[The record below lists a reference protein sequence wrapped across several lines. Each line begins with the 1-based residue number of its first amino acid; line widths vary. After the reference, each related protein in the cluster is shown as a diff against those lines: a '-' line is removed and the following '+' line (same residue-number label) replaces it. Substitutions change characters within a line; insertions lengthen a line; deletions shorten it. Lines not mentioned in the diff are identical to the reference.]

1 MPVEREGE
9 EKGTAD
15 GSGAQVTITRGEEE
29 VWEGGRPESGSGCV
43 KLDFPDSI
51 WGRFLP
57 ASWEPGR
64 GQRGHEHPS
73 QKEGG

>member
-15 GSGAQVTITRGEEE
+15 DSGAQVTITRGGEE

-51 WGRFLP
+51 
-57 ASWEPGR
+57 
-64 GQRGHEHPS
+64 
-73 QKEGG
+73 